1 MISGKPSE
9 NVQYLYW
16 VLKRGHLDTCTLQLK
31 ADFSISTAME
41 EEIANDPVGRRSR
54 FRLYGGILL
63 VLILLGL
70 IALWVSRTTLADNV
84 IQSQLEQMD
93 VSASYEIEDIGL
105 RKQVIRNLVI
115 GDPERPDM
123 TAELVEVGNSLSLG
137 GVGINWVRAS
147 GVKLFG
153 RLENGKLSFGE
164 LDKFTDPE
172 DDSPLALPDMWLG
185 LTDAKLRIDSEY
197 GVLGLAL
204 NGEGELHDGF
214 SGEIAAISRNL
225 DAGGCALTK
234 PSFFGKVAIRRKK
247 SHLQGPLRLPT
258 IACSKVDLAAEDV
271 AAQVSIDLGED
282 LASWSGNIGLLGG
295 PFRYADYSG
304 QKIKASLQT
313 AGDFKQSKGD
323 VDLTASGLRSPYGSA
338 DSSHIKGPFALGYGG
353 AVMTASFAGQPEI
366 RGVHVD
372 KNLLRQAGSLSAS
385 VAGTPVGPLANRF
398 AKAVQQAGKDFDIS
412 SDIKF
417 SKSARRTTLSLNAL
431 AARSPSGATLSLSDP
446 LLLSFTDKNIRMLA
460 DGNIRLAGG
469 GFPSATLLLDD
480 GSLSRGF
487 SGRLEM
493 ANYQVGSAQLKIPAL
508 AFSPT
513 RQGGTNIDGRII
525 LTGPLGD
532 GQITGLQV
540 PVSGYVGRNGNF
552 ALFRQCINLQFASLR
567 AASLRAG
574 PTSARLC
581 PQGDA
586 IVSGSGSGVYVAAN
600 MPSLKLN
607 GDVGGTPLAISSGAL
622 GFSLAKGLTAQN
634 VGIKLGA
641 PGNMTRL
648 DMAVL
653 SAAFGDTIN
662 GRMEGASGQVANV
675 PLLMEKIEGNWR
687 YENGQFLADAS
698 LLVRDEQPVE
708 RFRPLISNDV
718 KLRFDGNDLTAT
730 GWLREPETLTAIAAI
745 DIVHTLKNSEGRALI
760 DVQSLMFNERLQPE
774 QLTPL
779 TLGVIANVQGEIS
792 GTGRIKWDSSENGI
806 KSSGTFRTNSM
817 NLAAAFG
824 PVTGL
829 SGEIVFSD
837 LLALAT
843 GPGQV
848 VSLSE
853 VNPGVAVFNG
863 QIRYRLLPDFKMQI
877 EGGQWPFAGGK
888 LYLEPTILDLSE
900 EAERR
905 LQFTVE
911 GVDAAQFLTQFD
923 FENMTATGV
932 FDGKLPMVFDQDGGR
947 IVGGYLVA
955 REGGGTLA
963 YVGELTYEDMGTMA
977 NFAFN
982 ALKSIKYRNLTIG
995 MDGDI
1000 AGEII
1005 TEVKFD
1011 GLQQGDDASRN
1022 FITKQLARIP
1032 IQFNVRIQA
1041 PFMQLMSSAKSYY
1054 EPEILVGQNLP
1065 ALLRAQEARA
1075 KAAVKVLKEDE

>member
-1 MISGKPSE
+1 
-9 NVQYLYW
+9 
-16 VLKRGHLDTCTLQLK
+16 
-31 ADFSISTAME
+31 ME

-54 FRLYGGILL
+54 FRLFGGILL

-70 IALWVSRTTLADNV
+70 TTLWVSRTTLADNFV
-84 IQSQLEQMD
+84 KSQLEQMN
-93 VSASYEIEDIGL
+93 VTATYEIEDIGL

-115 GDPERPDM
+115 GDPERPDLI
-123 TAELVEVGNSLSLG
+123 AELVEVGNSLSLG
-137 GVGINWVRAS
+137 GVGINWASAS

-172 DDSPLALPDMWLG
+172 DDSPLALPDIWLR
-185 LTDAKLRIDSEY
+185 LNDAKLRIDSEY
-197 GVLGLAL
+197 GVIGLVL
-204 NGEGELHDGF
+204 NGQGELHDGF
-214 SGEIAAISRNL
+214 SGEIAAISSNL
-225 DAGGCALTK
+225 EAGGCALQK
-234 PSFFGKVAIRRKK
+234 PTFFGEIEIHAKK
-247 SHLQGPLRLPT
+247 PQLQGPLRLPSVT
-258 IACSKVDLAAEDV
+258 CDDLDLTAEDF
-271 AAQVSIDLGED
+271 AAQISVGLGVD
-282 LASWSGNIGLLGG
+282 LASWSGNVGLIGG
-295 PFRYADYSG
+295 PLRYADYSS
-304 QKIKASLQT
+304 QEIKASVKLT
-313 AGDFKQSKGD
+313 GDFKQSSGD
-323 VDLTASGLRSPYGSA
+323 LDLTASGLKSPYGKAAVSQ
-338 DSSHIKGPFALGYGG
+338 IKGPFALGHGG
-353 AVMTASFAGQPEI
+353 RQMTASFTGQPEI
-366 RGVHVD
+366 RGVQVAQ
-372 KNLLRQAGSLSAS
+372 NLLRQVSSLSVS
-385 VAGTPVGPLANRF
+385 VAGTPVSPIADRL
-398 AKAVQQAGKDFDIS
+398 AKAVQQAGNQFDIS

-417 SKSARRTTLSLNAL
+417 SKTADRTTLALNAS
-431 AARSPSGATLSLSDP
+431 AARSRSGAIVSLSDP
-446 LLLSFTDKNIRMLA
+446 LLLVITDKNVRMLA
-460 DGNIRLAGG
+460 DGPIQLAGG
-469 GFPSATLLLDD
+469 GFPSAKLLLHD
-480 GSLSRGF
+480 GSLTRGF

-493 ANYQVGSAQLKIPAL
+493 ANYQVGSAQLKIPAI

-513 RQGGTNIDGRII
+513 RQGGTSIDGRMI
-525 LTGPLGD
+525 LTGPIGD

-540 PVSGYVGRNGNF
+540 PISGNIARNGDF
-552 ALFRQCINLQFASLR
+552 ALFRRCINLQFASLR
-567 AASLRAG
+567 TASLRAG

-581 PQGDA
+581 PQGRA
-586 IVSGSGSGVYVAAN
+586 IVTGSGSGVNIAAN
-600 MPSLKLN
+600 APSLKLN
-607 GDVGGTPLAISSGAL
+607 GAVGDTPLAIASGAL
-622 GFSLAKGLTAQN
+622 GFSLAKGLMAQN
-634 VGIKLGA
+634 VGIRLGTA
-641 PGNMTRL
+641 DSMTSL

-653 SAAFGDTIN
+653 SAAFGDTIS
-662 GRMEGASGQVANV
+662 GRMEGVSGKLANV
-675 PLLMEKIEGNWR
+675 PLLMEKIEGDWR
-687 YENGQFLADAS
+687 YEDGKFLADAS

-708 RFRPLISNDV
+708 RFRPLVSNDV
-718 KLRFDGNDLTAT
+718 KLVFDGNDLTAT
-730 GWLREPETLTAIAAI
+730 GWLREPDSLIAIAAI
-745 DIVHTLKNSEGRALI
+745 DIVHGLKSNEGRALI
-760 DVQSLMFNERLQPE
+760 DVQSLMFNEQLQPE

-779 TLGVIANVQGEIS
+779 TLGVIANVQGEMS
-792 GTGRIKWDSSENGI
+792 GVGRIDWDASENGI
-806 KSSGTFRTNSM
+806 KSSGTFRTNGM

-829 SGEIVFSD
+829 SGEIGFSD
-837 LLALAT
+837 LLALET
-843 GPGQV
+843 GPGQT

-863 QIRYRLLPDFKMQI
+863 QIRYRLLPDFKLQI
-877 EGGQWPFAGGK
+877 EAGEWPFAGGK

-905 LQFTVE
+905 LQFKVE

-955 REGGGTLA
+955 REGGGTIA
-963 YVGELTYEDMGTMA
+963 YVGELTYEDMGVMA

-1005 TEVKFD
+1005 TQVKFD

-1075 KAAVKVLKEDE
+1075 KAAVTVLEEDE

>member
-1 MISGKPSE
+1 
-9 NVQYLYW
+9 
-16 VLKRGHLDTCTLQLK
+16 
-31 ADFSISTAME
+31 ME

-54 FRLYGGILL
+54 FRLFGGILL
-63 VLILLGL
+63 VLILL
-70 IALWVSRTTLADNV
+70 ALVVLWISRTTLADNV
-84 IQSQLEQMD
+84 IQSELDQMD
-93 VSASYEIEDIGL
+93 VAATYEIEDIGL

-123 TAELVEVGNSLSLG
+123 TAELVEVGNSLTMG
-137 GVGINWVRAS
+137 GLGINWVRAS

-153 RLENGKLSFGE
+153 RLENGKLTFGE

-185 LTDAKLRIDSEY
+185 LSDATLRIDSEY
-197 GVLGLAL
+197 GVIGLAL
-204 NGEGELHDGF
+204 NGQGQLHDGF
-214 SGEIAAISRNL
+214 NGEIAAISRNL
-225 DAGGCALTK
+225 DAGGCNLRK
-234 PSFFGKVAIRRKK
+234 PTFFGEIAIRGKK
-247 SHLQGPLRLPT
+247 PHLQGPLRLPAVT
-258 IACSKVDLAAEDV
+258 CSDLDLTAEDF
-271 AAQVSIDLGED
+271 AAQVSVDLGED
-282 LASWSGNIGLLGG
+282 LASWSGNVGLLGG
-295 PFRYADYSG
+295 PLRYDGYAG
-304 QKIKASLQT
+304 QEIKASVKLT
-313 AGDFKQSKGD
+313 GDFKQSSGD
-323 VDLTASGLRSPYGSA
+323 VDLTASGLRTPYGRA
-338 DSSHIKGPFALGYGG
+338 DVSRIKGPFAMGYG
-353 AVMTASFAGQPEI
+353 AAEMTASFTGEPEI
-366 RGVHVD
+366 RGVQVAQ
-372 KNLLRQAGSLSAS
+372 NLLRQAGSLSAS
-385 VAGTPVGPLANRF
+385 VAGTPIGPIAERL
-398 AKAVQQAGKDFDIS
+398 AKAVQQAGNQLDIS

-417 SKSARRTTLSLNAL
+417 SKGAGRTTLALNAL
-431 AARSPSGATLSLSDP
+431 EARSRSGATLTLSDP
-446 LLLSFTDKNIRMLA
+446 LLLAITEKNVRMLA
-460 DGNIRLAGG
+460 DGNIRIAGG
-469 GFPSATLLLDD
+469 GFPNAKFILDD

-493 ANYQVGSAQLKIPAL
+493 ATYQAGSAQLKIPAL

-513 RQGGTNIDGRII
+513 RQGGTNIDGRMI

-567 AASLRAG
+567 TASLRAG

-581 PQGDA
+581 PQGNA
-586 IVSGSGSGVYVAAN
+586 IVTGSRSGVIVAAN
-600 MPSLKLN
+600 APSLNLK
-607 GDVGGTPLAISSGAL
+607 GDLGGTPLSISSGML
-622 GFSLAKGLTAQN
+622 GFSLANGLKAQN
-634 VGIKLGA
+634 VGVRLGT
-641 PGNMTRL
+641 PGSMTSL

-653 SAAFGDTIN
+653 SAAFGRSLS
-662 GRMEGASGQVANV
+662 GRIEGASGKVANV
-675 PLLMEKIEGNWR
+675 PLLMENVEGDWR
-687 YENGQFLADAS
+687 YENGKFLADAS
-698 LLVRDEQPVE
+698 LLVRDEQQVE

-718 KLRFDGNDLTAT
+718 KLGFDGSDLTAT

-745 DIVHTLKNSEGRALI
+745 DIVHTLKDSEGRALI

-779 TLGVIANVQGEIS
+779 TLGVIANVQGEMS

-829 SGEIVFSD
+829 SGEITFSD
-837 LLALAT
+837 LLALET
-843 GPGQV
+843 GPGQI

-853 VNPGVAVFNG
+853 VNPGVAVFSG
-863 QIRYRLLPDFKMQI
+863 QIRYRLLPDFKMQV

-932 FDGKLPMVFDQDGGR
+932 FDGKLPMIFDQDGGR

-1005 TEVKFD
+1005 TEVKFS

-1032 IQFNVRIQA
+1032 LEFNVRIKA

-1065 ALLRAQEARA
+1065 ALLRAQEGRA
-1075 KAAVKVLKEDE
+1075 KEAVKVLKEDE

>member
-1 MISGKPSE
+1 
-9 NVQYLYW
+9 
-16 VLKRGHLDTCTLQLK
+16 
-31 ADFSISTAME
+31 ME
-41 EEIANDPVGRRSR
+41 EEIANDPVGRLSRSR
-54 FRLYGGILL
+54 LIGGILL

-70 IALWVSRTTLADNV
+70 IALWVSRTTLADNA
-84 IQSQLEQMD
+84 IRSQLEQRN
-93 VSASYEIEDIGL
+93 VTATYEIEDIGL
-105 RKQVIRNLVI
+105 RRQVIRNLVI
-115 GDPERPDM
+115 GDPDRPDL
-123 TAELVEVGNSLSLG
+123 TAELVEVGNSLNLG

-153 RLENGKLSFGE
+153 RLQDGKLSFGE
-164 LDKFTDPE
+164 LDKFVDPK

-185 LTDAKLRIDSEY
+185 LSDAKLRIDSEY
-197 GVLGLAL
+197 GAIGLVLSGA
-204 NGEGELHDGF
+204 GELHDGF

-225 DAGGCALTK
+225 DAGGCGLEK
-234 PSFFGKVAIRRKK
+234 PTFFGKVAIRGKK
-247 SHLQGPLRLPT
+247 PHLEGPLRLPSLWCNNLELG
-258 IACSKVDLAAEDV
+258 AKDL
-271 AAQVSIDLGED
+271 AAQVSVDLGED
-282 LASWSGNIGLLGG
+282 LTSWTGTIGLTGG
-295 PFRYADYSG
+295 PVRYADFAS
-304 QKIKASLQT
+304 QNIKASLGLT
-313 AGDFKQSKGD
+313 GDFKESRGD

-338 DSSHIKGPFALGYGG
+338 ASSRIEGPFSIGYGG
-353 AVMTASFAGQPEI
+353 AEMTASFVGQPEI
-366 RGVHVD
+366 RGA
-372 KNLLRQAGSLSAS
+372 QANNNFMQAAGRVSTS
-385 VAGTPVGPLANRF
+385 VAGTPVGTLAERF
-398 AKAVQQAGKDFDIS
+398 AKAVQQAGSQFDIS
-412 SDIKF
+412 SDISFKKG
-417 SKSARRTTLSLNAL
+417 SGRTTLSLNAL
-431 AARSPSGATLSLSDP
+431 GARSRSGATVSLSDP
-446 LLLSFTDKNIRMLA
+446 LLLAFTDKNIRMLA
-460 DGNIRLAGG
+460 DGNIRLEGG
-469 GFPSATLLLDD
+469 GFPSAQLILDD

-487 SGRLEM
+487 SGRLEL
-493 ANYQVGSAQLKIPAL
+493 ANYQAGSAQLKIPVL
-508 AFSPT
+508 AFTPT

-532 GQITGLQV
+532 GQITGLQI
-540 PVSGYVGRNGNF
+540 PISGYVERNGNF

-567 AASLRAG
+567 TASLNAG

-581 PQGDA
+581 PQGSA
-586 IVSGSGSGVYVAAN
+586 IVSGNGSNVNVAAN
-600 MPSLKLN
+600 APSLALK

-622 GFSLAKGLTAQN
+622 GYSRAKGLTAQN
-634 VGIKLGA
+634 VGFRLGT
-641 PGNMTRL
+641 PGSMTRL

-653 SAAFGDTIN
+653 SAGFGRTIE
-662 GRMEGASGQVANV
+662 GRIEGASGQVANV
-675 PLLMEKIEGNWR
+675 PLLMEKIAGDWR
-687 YENGQFLADAS
+687 YENGEFLADAS

-708 RFRPLISNDV
+708 RFRPMVSNDV
-718 KLRFDGNDLTAT
+718 KMRFDGDNITAT
-730 GWLREPETLTAIAAI
+730 GLLREPDTLTSVAAI
-745 DIVHTLKNSEGRALI
+745 DILHTLGSSEGRALI
-760 DVQSLMFNERLQPE
+760 DVPSLTFTERFQPE
-774 QLTPL
+774 LLTPL
-779 TLGVIANVQGEIS
+779 TLGVIANVDGEIS
-792 GTGRIKWDSSENGI
+792 GSGRIDWDSSENGI
-806 KSSGTFRTNSM
+806 KSTGTFRTNGV

-829 SGEIVFSD
+829 AGEIKFSD
-837 LLALAT
+837 LLALET
-843 GPGQV
+843 GPGQNV
-848 VSLSE
+848 TMSE

-863 QIRYRLLPDFKMQI
+863 QIRYRLLPDYKMQI
-877 EGGQWPFAGGK
+877 EGGEWPFAGGN
-888 LYLEPTILDLSE
+888 LYLEPTILDLGE

-923 FENMTATGV
+923 FENMTASGV

-1022 FITKQLARIP
+1022 FITRQLARIP

-1054 EPEILVGQNLP
+1054 EPELLVGQNLP

-1075 KAAVKVLKEDE
+1075 KEAVKALEDDE

>member
-1 MISGKPSE
+1 
-9 NVQYLYW
+9 
-16 VLKRGHLDTCTLQLK
+16 
-31 ADFSISTAME
+31 
-41 EEIANDPVGRRSR
+41 
-54 FRLYGGILL
+54 
-63 VLILLGL
+63 
-70 IALWVSRTTLADNV
+70 
-84 IQSQLEQMD
+84 
-93 VSASYEIEDIGL
+93 
-105 RKQVIRNLVI
+105 
-115 GDPERPDM
+115 
-123 TAELVEVGNSLSLG
+123 
-137 GVGINWVRAS
+137 
-147 GVKLFG
+147 
-153 RLENGKLSFGE
+153 
-164 LDKFTDPE
+164 
-172 DDSPLALPDMWLG
+172 
-185 LTDAKLRIDSEY
+185 
-197 GVLGLAL
+197 
-204 NGEGELHDGF
+204 
-214 SGEIAAISRNL
+214 
-225 DAGGCALTK
+225 
-234 PSFFGKVAIRRKK
+234 
-247 SHLQGPLRLPT
+247 
-258 IACSKVDLAAEDV
+258 
-271 AAQVSIDLGED
+271 
-282 LASWSGNIGLLGG
+282 
-295 PFRYADYSG
+295 
-304 QKIKASLQT
+304 
-313 AGDFKQSKGD
+313 
-323 VDLTASGLRSPYGSA
+323 
-338 DSSHIKGPFALGYGG
+338 
-353 AVMTASFAGQPEI
+353 
-366 RGVHVD
+366 
-372 KNLLRQAGSLSAS
+372 
-385 VAGTPVGPLANRF
+385 
-398 AKAVQQAGKDFDIS
+398 
-412 SDIKF
+412 
-417 SKSARRTTLSLNAL
+417 
-431 AARSPSGATLSLSDP
+431 
-446 LLLSFTDKNIRMLA
+446 
-460 DGNIRLAGG
+460 
-469 GFPSATLLLDD
+469 
-480 GSLSRGF
+480 
-487 SGRLEM
+487 
-493 ANYQVGSAQLKIPAL
+493 
-508 AFSPT
+508 
-513 RQGGTNIDGRII
+513 
-525 LTGPLGD
+525 
-532 GQITGLQV
+532 
-540 PVSGYVGRNGNF
+540 
-552 ALFRQCINLQFASLR
+552 
-567 AASLRAG
+567 
-574 PTSARLC
+574 
-581 PQGDA
+581 
-586 IVSGSGSGVYVAAN
+586 
-600 MPSLKLN
+600 
-607 GDVGGTPLAISSGAL
+607 
-622 GFSLAKGLTAQN
+622 
-634 VGIKLGA
+634 
-641 PGNMTRL
+641 
-648 DMAVL
+648 
-653 SAAFGDTIN
+653 
-662 GRMEGASGQVANV
+662 
-675 PLLMEKIEGNWR
+675 
-687 YENGQFLADAS
+687 
-698 LLVRDEQPVE
+698 
-708 RFRPLISNDV
+708 
-718 KLRFDGNDLTAT
+718 
-730 GWLREPETLTAIAAI
+730 
-745 DIVHTLKNSEGRALI
+745 LKNSEGRALI

-1022 FITKQLARIP
+1022 FITRQLARIP

>member
-1 MISGKPSE
+1 M
-9 NVQYLYW
+9 
-16 VLKRGHLDTCTLQLK
+16 D
-31 ADFSISTAME
+31 

-54 FRLYGGILL
+54 FRLFGGILL
-63 VLILLGL
+63 VLILLAL
-70 IALWVSRTTLADNV
+70 IVLWISRTTLADNA
-84 IQSQLEQMD
+84 IQSELDKMG
-93 VSASYEIEDIGL
+93 VTASYEIADIGL

-123 TAELVEVGNSLSLG
+123 IAELVEVGNSLSSG

-153 RLENGKLSFGE
+153 RLENGKFSFGE
-164 LDKFTDPE
+164 LDKFTDPN
-172 DDSPLALPDMWLG
+172 DKSPLALPDIWLG

-197 GVLGLAL
+197 GVIGLAL

-214 SGEIAAISRNL
+214 RGEIAAISQAM
-225 DAGGCALTK
+225 DAGGCVLKNPT
-234 PSFFGKVAIRRKK
+234 FFGEVAIRGKK
-247 SHLQGPLRLPT
+247 PHLQGPLRLPAT
-258 IACSKVDLAAEDV
+258 TCSSLDLTAEDF
-271 AAQVSIDLGED
+271 AAQVSVDLGED
-282 LASWSGNIGLLGG
+282 LASWSGNVGLIGG
-295 PFRYADYSG
+295 PLRYADYAS
-304 QKIKASLQT
+304 QEIKASVDL
-313 AGDFKQSKGD
+313 AGDFMQSSGD
-323 VDLTASGLRSPYGSA
+323 VDLTASGLRSPYGRA
-338 DSSHIKGPFALGYGG
+338 DVSRIQGPFELGYGT

-366 RGVHVD
+366 RGVRMAQS
-372 KNLLRQAGSLSAS
+372 LLRQASDLSAS
-385 VAGTPVGPLANRF
+385 VTGTPVGPIAARLT
-398 AKAVQQAGKDFDIS
+398 KAVQQAGSQLDIS

-417 SKSARRTTLSLNAL
+417 SKDGGRTVLAFNAL
-431 AARSPSGATLSLSDP
+431 AARSRSGATLNLSDP
-446 LLLSFTDKNIRMLA
+446 LLLAFTDKNIRMLA
-460 DGNIRLAGG
+460 NGNIRLAGG
-469 GFPSATLLLDD
+469 GFPSAKLVLDD

-493 ANYQVGSAQLKIPAL
+493 ATYQAGSAQLKIPAL

-513 RQGGTNIDGRII
+513 RQGGTNINGRMI

-540 PVSGYVGRNGNF
+540 PVSGNIGRDGNF
-552 ALFRQCINLQFASLR
+552 ALFRQCVNLQFASLR
-567 AASLRAG
+567 TASLRAG

-581 PQGDA
+581 PQGNA
-586 IVSGSGSGVYVAAN
+586 ILTGSRSGVNVAAN
-600 MPSLKLN
+600 APSFSLN
-607 GDVGGTPLAISSGAL
+607 GVVGSTPLSISSGAL
-622 GFSLAKGLTAQN
+622 GFSLANGLKAQN
-634 VGIKLGA
+634 VGIRLGT
-641 PGNMTRL
+641 PGSMTKL

-653 SAAFGDTIN
+653 SAAFGRTLT
-662 GRMEGASGQVANV
+662 GRIEGGSGQVANV
-675 PLLMEKIEGNWR
+675 PLLMENIEGDWR
-687 YENGQFLADAS
+687 YEKSKFLADVS
-698 LLVRDEQPVE
+698 LQVRDEQQVE

-718 KLRFDGNDLTAT
+718 KLGFDGNDLTAT
-730 GWLREPETLTAIAAI
+730 GWLREPETLTAVAAI
-745 DIVHTLKNSEGRALI
+745 NILHALDKSEGRALI
-760 DVQSLMFNERLQPE
+760 DVQSLTFNERLQPE

-792 GTGRIKWDSSENGI
+792 GAGRIDWDSSADGI
-806 KSSGTFRTNSM
+806 KSTGTFRTNGM

-829 SGEIVFSD
+829 AGEINFSN
-837 LLALAT
+837 LLALET
-843 GPGQV
+843 GPGQT

-863 QIRYRLLPDFKMQI
+863 QIRYRLLPDYRVQV
-877 EGGQWPFAGGK
+877 EGGEWPFAGGK

-905 LQFTVE
+905 LQFTVK
-911 GVDAAQFLTQFD
+911 GIDAAQFLTQFD

-1011 GLQQGDDASRN
+1011 GLQQGEGASRN

-1041 PFMQLMSSAKSYY
+1041 PFMQMMSSVKSYY
-1054 EPEILVGQNLP
+1054 QPELLVGQNLP

-1075 KAAVKVLKEDE
+1075 KEAVKVLNENE

>member
-1 MISGKPSE
+1 M
-9 NVQYLYW
+9 
-16 VLKRGHLDTCTLQLK
+16 D
-31 ADFSISTAME
+31 
-41 EEIANDPVGRRSR
+41 EEIANDANDPVGRRFR
-54 FRLYGGILL
+54 FRLFGTILL

-70 IALWVSRTTLADNV
+70 IVLWISRTTLADNA
-84 IQSQLEQMD
+84 IQSQLDEMD
-93 VSASYEIEDIGL
+93 VTASYEIDDIGL

-123 TAELVEVGNSLSLG
+123 TAELVEVGNSLSIG

-197 GVLGLAL
+197 GVIGLAL

-214 SGEIAAISRNL
+214 RGEIAAISQNM
-225 DAGGCALTK
+225 DAGGCVLKK
-234 PSFFGKVAIRRKK
+234 PTFFGEIAIRRKK
-247 SHLQGPLRLPT
+247 PHLQGPLRLPAV
-258 IACSKVDLAAEDV
+258 ACSSLDLTAEDF
-271 AAQVSIDLGED
+271 AAQVSVDLGED
-282 LASWSGNIGLLGG
+282 LASWSGNVGLIGG
-295 PFRYADYSG
+295 PLRYAEYSS
-304 QKIKASLQT
+304 QEIKASVDL
-313 AGDFKQSKGD
+313 AGDLKQSSGD
-323 VDLTASGLRSPYGSA
+323 VDLTASGLQSPYGRA
-338 DSSHIKGPFALGYGG
+338 DVSRVKGPFSLGYG
-353 AVMTASFAGQPEI
+353 AAPMTAGFTGHPEI
-366 RGVHVD
+366 RGVRVAQ
-372 KNLLRQAGSLSAS
+372 NLLRQAGTLSAS
-385 VAGTPVGPLANRF
+385 VAGTPVGPIADRL
-398 AKAVQQAGKDFDIS
+398 AKAVQRAGNQLDIS
-412 SDIKF
+412 GDIKF
-417 SKSARRTTLSLNAL
+417 SKGAGRTTLALNAL
-431 AARSPSGATLSLSDP
+431 AARSRSGATLNLSDP
-446 LLLSFTDKNIRMLA
+446 LLLAFTDKNIRMLA

-469 GFPSATLLLDD
+469 GFPSAKLVLDD

-493 ANYQVGSAQLKIPAL
+493 ATYQAGSAQLKIPTL
-508 AFSPT
+508 AFSPA

-540 PVSGYVGRNGNF
+540 PVSGNIGRNGNF
-552 ALFRQCINLQFASLR
+552 ALFRQCVNLQFASLR
-567 AASLRAG
+567 TASLRAG

-581 PQGDA
+581 PQGNA
-586 IVSGSGSGVYVAAN
+586 IVSGSRSGVNIAAN
-600 MPSLKLN
+600 APSLNLD
-607 GDVGGTPLAISSGAL
+607 GFVGGTPLAISSGLL
-622 GFSLAKGLTAQN
+622 GFSMANGLKAQN
-634 VGIKLGA
+634 VGIRLGA
-641 PGNMTRL
+641 PGSMTKL
-648 DMAVL
+648 DMAVF
-653 SAAFGDTIN
+653 SAAFGRTLT

-675 PLLMEKIEGNWR
+675 PLLMENIEGDWR
-687 YENGQFLADAS
+687 YEKGEFLVDAS
-698 LLVRDEQPVE
+698 LRVRDEQQVE

-718 KLRFDGNDLTAT
+718 KLGFDGNDITAT
-730 GWLREPETLTAIAAI
+730 GWLREPETLIAVATI
-745 DIVHTLKNSEGRALI
+745 DIVHLLEKSEGRALI
-760 DVQSLMFNERLQPE
+760 DVPSLTFSKRLQPE

-792 GTGRIKWDSSENGI
+792 GAGRIDWDASEDGI
-806 KSSGTFRTNSM
+806 KSTGTFRTNSM

-829 SGEIVFSD
+829 SGEITFSD
-837 LLALAT
+837 LLALET
-843 GPGQV
+843 GPGQIV
-848 VSLSE
+848 KLSE

-863 QIRYRLLPDFKMQI
+863 LIRYRLLADYKMQV
-877 EGGQWPFAGGK
+877 EGGEWPFAGGK

-900 EAERR
+900 AAERR

-932 FDGKLPMVFDQDGGR
+932 FDGKLPMIFDQDGGR

-995 MDGDI
+995 MNGDI

-1041 PFMQLMSSAKSYY
+1041 PFMQMMSSVKSYY
-1054 EPEILVGQNLP
+1054 EPELLVGQNLP

-1075 KAAVKVLKEDE
+1075 KEAVQVHKPDE

>member
-1 MISGKPSE
+1 
-9 NVQYLYW
+9 
-16 VLKRGHLDTCTLQLK
+16 
-31 ADFSISTAME
+31 ME

-54 FRLYGGILL
+54 FRLFGGILL
-63 VLILLGL
+63 VLILLAL
-70 IALWVSRTTLADNV
+70 IVLWISRTTLADNFV
-84 IQSQLEQMD
+84 KSQLDQMG
-93 VSASYEIEDIGL
+93 VAASYEIEEIGL

-115 GDPERPDM
+115 GDPERPDL
-123 TAELVEVGNSLSLG
+123 TADLVEVGNSLTLG
-137 GVGINWVRAS
+137 GVGINWVSAS

-153 RLENGKLSFGE
+153 RMENGKLTFGE

-172 DDSPLALPDMWLG
+172 DDSPLALPDIWLG
-185 LTDAKLRIDSEY
+185 LRDAKLRIDSEY
-197 GVLGLAL
+197 GIIGLAL
-204 NGEGELHDGF
+204 NGKGELHDGF
-214 SGEIAAISRNL
+214 KGEIAAISSNL
-225 DAGGCALTK
+225 EAGGCSLRK
-234 PSFFGKVAIRRKK
+234 PTFFGDVAIRGKK
-247 SHLQGPLRLPT
+247 PHLQGPLRLPSV
-258 IACSKVDLAAEDV
+258 ACDDLDLSAEDFAAQISVDLGV
-271 AAQVSIDLGED
+271 D
-282 LASWSGNIGLLGG
+282 LASWAGNVGLIGG
-295 PFRYADYSG
+295 PLRYADYSS
-304 QKIKASLQT
+304 QEIKANLGL
-313 AGDFKQSKGD
+313 AGDLEQSSGD
-323 VDLTASGLRSPYGSA
+323 LDLTASGLKSPYGKA
-338 DSSHIKGPFALGYGG
+338 AASHIKGPFALGYGD
-353 AVMTASFAGQPEI
+353 AQMTASFIGQPEI
-366 RGVHVD
+366 RGVQVAQ
-372 KNLLRQAGSLSAS
+372 NLVRQAGSLSAS
-385 VAGTPVGPLANRF
+385 VSGTPVGPLAERF
-398 AKAVQQAGKDFDIS
+398 AKAVQQAGNQFDIS

-417 SKSARRTTLSLNAL
+417 SKTAQRTTLSLNEL
-431 AARSPSGATLSLSDP
+431 GARSRSGATLTLSDP
-446 LLLSFTDKNIRMLA
+446 LLLAFTDKNIRMLA
-460 DGNIRLAGG
+460 DGNLRLEGA
-469 GFPSATLLLDD
+469 GFPSAKLVLDD

-493 ANYQVGSAQLKIPAL
+493 ANYQAGSAQLKIPAMT
-508 AFSPT
+508 FSPT

-525 LTGPLGD
+525 LTGPIGD
-532 GQITGLQV
+532 GQVTGLQV
-540 PVSGYVGRNGNF
+540 PVSGYVERNGNF
-552 ALFRQCINLQFASLR
+552 ALFRQCVNLQFASLR
-567 AASLRAG
+567 TASLTAG

-581 PQGDA
+581 PQGNA
-586 IVSGSGSGVYVAAN
+586 IVTGSGANVNIAAN
-600 MPSLKLN
+600 APSLKLN
-607 GDVGGTPLAISSGAL
+607 GAVGATPLAITSGAL
-622 GFSLAKGLTAQN
+622 GFSAAKGLTAQN
-634 VGIKLGA
+634 VGIRLGTA
-641 PGNMTRL
+641 DSMTSL
-648 DMAVL
+648 DMSVL
-653 SAAFGDTIN
+653 SAAFGSTIK
-662 GRMEGASGQVANV
+662 GRIEGASGKVANV
-675 PLLMEKIEGNWR
+675 PLLMEKIEGDWR
-687 YENGQFLADAS
+687 YENGKFLADAS

-718 KLRFDGNDLTAT
+718 KLAFDGSDLTAT

-745 DIVHTLKNSEGRALI
+745 DIVHALKNSEGRALI

-792 GTGRIKWDSSENGI
+792 GVGRIHWDASENGI
-806 KSSGTFRTNSM
+806 QSSGTFRTNGM

-829 SGEIVFSD
+829 AGEIKFSD
-837 LLALAT
+837 LLALET
-843 GPGQV
+843 SPGQIV
-848 VSLSE
+848 RLSE

-863 QIRYRLLPDFKMQI
+863 QIRYRLLSDFKLQV
-877 EGGQWPFAGGK
+877 EGGEWPFAGGK

-1075 KAAVKVLKEDE
+1075 KAAVKVLEDNE

>member
-1 MISGKPSE
+1 
-9 NVQYLYW
+9 
-16 VLKRGHLDTCTLQLK
+16 
-31 ADFSISTAME
+31 ME

-54 FRLYGGILL
+54 FRLFGGILL

-70 IALWVSRTTLADNV
+70 IALWVSRTTLADNFV
-84 IQSQLEQMD
+84 KSQLEQMD
-93 VSASYEIEDIGL
+93 IAASYEIEEIGL

-115 GDPERPDM
+115 GDPQRPDL
-123 TAELVEVGNSLSLG
+123 TADLVEVGNSLTLG
-137 GVGINWVRAS
+137 GVGINWVSAS

-153 RLENGKLSFGE
+153 RVQDGKISFGE
-164 LDKFTDPE
+164 IDKFSDPE
-172 DDSPLALPDMWLG
+172 DDSPLALPDIWLG
-185 LTDAKLRIDSEY
+185 LNDAKLRIDSEY
-197 GVLGLAL
+197 GAIGVAL
-204 NGEGELHDGF
+204 NGQGELHNGF
-214 SGEIAAISRNL
+214 AGEIAAIASRL
-225 DAGGCALTK
+225 DAGGCSLQK
-234 PSFFGKVAIRRKK
+234 PTFFGEIAIRAKRP
-247 SHLQGPLRLPT
+247 HLEGPLRLPVVVCDDLDLG
-258 IACSKVDLAAEDV
+258 AEDFAARLSVDLGV
-271 AAQVSIDLGED
+271 D
-282 LASWSGNIGLLGG
+282 LASWSGDVGLIGG
-295 PFRYADYSG
+295 PLRYADFSS
-304 QKIKASLQT
+304 QEIKASVRFS
-313 AGDFKQSKGD
+313 GDLEQSNGELA
-323 VDLTASGLRSPYGSA
+323 LTASGLQSPYGKAAISQV
-338 DSSHIKGPFALGYGG
+338 DGPFSLGYGTKTL
-353 AVMTASFAGQPEI
+353 TASFAGQPEI
-366 RGVHVD
+366 RDVQIARS
-372 KNLLRQAGSLSAS
+372 LLRQAASLSSS
-385 VAGTPVGPLANRF
+385 VAGTPVGPIADRI
-398 AKAVQQAGKDFDIS
+398 AKAVQQAGNRFDIS
-412 SDIKF
+412 SDIQF
-417 SKSARRTTLSLNAL
+417 SRTLERTTLAL
-431 AARSPSGATLSLSDP
+431 DTAAARSRSGASVSLTDP
-446 LLLSFTDKNIRMLA
+446 LLLVFTDKNIRMLA
-460 DGNIRLAGG
+460 DGPVQLAGG
-469 GFPSATLLLDD
+469 GFPSARLLLDD

-513 RQGGTNIDGRII
+513 RHGGTNIDGRII
-525 LTGPLGD
+525 LTGPVGD
-532 GQITGLQV
+532 GQLTGLQV
-540 PVSGYVGRNGNF
+540 PVSGNISRNGDF

-567 AASLRAG
+567 TSSLTAG

-581 PQGDA
+581 PQGSA
-586 IVSGSGSGVYVAAN
+586 IVTGSGAGVNIAAN
-600 MPSLKLN
+600 APSLKLD
-607 GDVGGTPLAISSGAL
+607 GAVGKTPLAITSGAL
-622 GFSLAKGLTAQN
+622 GFSLAKGLTAQD
-634 VGIKLGA
+634 VSVRLGA
-641 PGNMTRL
+641 DDSMTRL

-653 SAAFGDTIN
+653 SAAFGKTIN
-662 GRMEGASGQVANV
+662 GRIEGASGKVANV
-675 PLLMEKIEGNWR
+675 PLLMEQIEGDWR

-718 KLRFDGNDLTAT
+718 KLGFDGNDLTAT

-745 DIVHTLKNSEGRALI
+745 DIAHRLKSSEGRALM
-760 DVQSLMFNERLQPE
+760 DVQSLIFNDRLQPE

-779 TLGVIANVQGEIS
+779 TLGVVANVQGEIS
-792 GTGRIKWDSSENGI
+792 GAGRIDWDASENGI
-806 KSSGTFRTNSM
+806 KSTGAFRTHGL

-829 SGEIVFSD
+829 AGEIEFSD
-837 LLALAT
+837 LLALET
-843 GPGQV
+843 RPGQILN
-848 VSLSE
+848 LSE

-863 QIRYRLLPDFKMQI
+863 QIRYRLLPDFKLQV
-877 EGGQWPFAGGK
+877 EAGEWPFAGGK

-911 GVDAAQFLTQFD
+911 GVDAGQFLTQFD
-923 FENMTATGV
+923 FENMTASGV

-955 REGGGTLA
+955 RDGGGTLA

-982 ALKSIKYRNLTIG
+982 ALRSIKYRNLTIG

-1011 GLQQGDDASRN
+1011 GLQQGDGASRN

-1065 ALLRAQEARA
+1065 ALLRAEEARA
-1075 KAAVKVLKEDE
+1075 KAAVKILEDDE

>member
-1 MISGKPSE
+1 M
-9 NVQYLYW
+9 
-16 VLKRGHLDTCTLQLK
+16 D
-31 ADFSISTAME
+31 

-54 FRLYGGILL
+54 FRLFGGILL
-63 VLILLGL
+63 VLILL
-70 IALWVSRTTLADNV
+70 ALVVLWISRTTLADNV
-84 IQSQLEQMD
+84 IQSELNQMD
-93 VSASYEIEDIGL
+93 VAASYEIEDIGL

-115 GDPERPDM
+115 GDPENPDM
-123 TAELVEVGNSLSLG
+123 TAELVEVGNSLSMG

-185 LTDAKLRIDSEY
+185 LSDAKLRIDSEY
-197 GVLGLAL
+197 GVIGLAL
-204 NGEGELHDGF
+204 NGQGELHDGF
-214 SGEIAAISRNL
+214 SGEIAAISENL
-225 DAGGCALTK
+225 AAGGCAIEK
-234 PSFFGKVAIRRKK
+234 PTFFGEIAIRGKK
-247 SHLQGPLRLPT
+247 PHLQGPLRLPGVN
-258 IACSKVDLAAEDV
+258 CSDLDLTAEDF
-271 AAQVSIDLGED
+271 AAQISVDLGED
-282 LASWSGNIGLLGG
+282 LASWSGKVGLLGG
-295 PFRYADYSG
+295 PLRYADYSG
-304 QKIKASLQT
+304 QEIRASVTL

-323 VDLTASGLRSPYGSA
+323 VDLTASGLKSPYGRA
-338 DSSHIKGPFALGYGG
+338 DSSRIKGPFALGYGAG
-353 AVMTASFAGQPEI
+353 PLTASYAGQPEI
-366 RGVHVD
+366 RGVQVAQ
-372 KNLLRQAGSLSAS
+372 NLLRQAGSLSAS
-385 VAGTPVGPLANRF
+385 TTGTPVGPIVDRL
-398 AKAVQQAGKDFDIS
+398 AKAVQQAGNQLDIS

-417 SKSARRTTLSLNAL
+417 SKAAGQTTLSLNAL
-431 AARSPSGATLSLSDP
+431 TARSRSGATLDLSDP
-446 LLLSFTDKNIRMLA
+446 LLLAFTDKNIRMLA
-460 DGNIRLAGG
+460 DGNIRLEGG
-469 GFPSATLLLDD
+469 GFPNAKFVLDD

-493 ANYQVGSAQLKIPAL
+493 ANFQAGSAQLKIPAM

-513 RQGGTNIDGRII
+513 RQGGTNVDGRII

-540 PVSGYVGRNGNF
+540 PVSGYVSRNGNF

-567 AASLRAG
+567 TASLNAG

-586 IVSGSGSGVYVAAN
+586 IVSGNGSGVNIAAN
-600 MPSLKLN
+600 APSLKLN

-622 GFSLAKGLTAQN
+622 GFSLANGLKAQN
-634 VGIKLGA
+634 VGVRLGTA
-641 PGNMTRL
+641 GSMTSL

-653 SAAFGDTIN
+653 TAAFGRN
-662 GRMEGASGQVANV
+662 LSGRIEGASGKVANV
-675 PLLMEKIEGNWR
+675 PLLMENVEGDWR
-687 YENGQFLADAS
+687 YENGKFLADAS

-708 RFRPLISNDV
+708 RFRPLVSNDA
-718 KLRFDGNDLTAT
+718 KLGFDGSDLTAT
-730 GWLREPETLTAIAAI
+730 GWLREPETLTAVAAI
-745 DIVHTLKNSEGRALI
+745 DIVHALKNSEGRALI
-760 DVQSLMFNERLQPE
+760 DVQSLMFNDKLQPE
-774 QLTPL
+774 QLTSL

-792 GTGRIKWDSSENGI
+792 GVGRIYWDASENGI
-806 KSSGTFRTNSM
+806 KSTGTFRTNGL

-829 SGEIVFSD
+829 SGEINFSD
-837 LLALAT
+837 LLALETA
-843 GPGQV
+843 PGQIV
-848 VSLSE
+848 TLSE

-863 QIRYRLLPDFKMQI
+863 QIRYRLLPDFKMQV
-877 EGGQWPFAGGK
+877 EGGQWPFAGGQ

-947 IVGGYLVA
+947 VVGGYLVA

-982 ALKSIKYRNLTIG
+982 ALKSIKYSNLTIG

-1075 KAAVKVLKEDE
+1075 KEAVKVLKEDE